1 MTTPDYQSI
10 VDALTTERQRA
21 RDEQL
26 QVVQAAFSTDEHGAS
41 HKRELTADE
50 EQKLVETDEAI
61 ERLGKQIDEWRAR
74 AERER
79 EQDIARA
86 AAEPFV
92 RPAEQDARQK
102 READDFTK
110 FLRGQST
117 TKAFDLDMCDV
128 ANQRALIRAG
138 GGEREVR
145 DLLKVASASGGY
157 TVPTD
162 FLNKLYDFLEVY
174 SGMRRT
180 GATII
185 TTASGASLQIPKVA
199 SHGTAAIVGEGSAL
213 AENDATFGQVTLLDW
228 KYGELLQL
236 SNELLT
242 DTGVDVLG
250 FVAKD
255 MGRALG
261 RVTDTAYFSGTGSS
275 QPQGVIGQYA
285 TGVTGQAS
293 ATGLPSYTNLVDTV
307 YSVNELYRMNGAK
320 WLFRDQTVGK
330 LRTILD
336 TTGRPIWSPG
346 VVTAGMTDGTPDTL
360 MGYPIVTDPNFS
372 AMSSNIAIGAFGD
385 FSGFYIRDVG
395 SIRVERSDDFA
406 FSSDLVTFRAIIR
419 TDSKIVDTLSV
430 RVLKGGT

>member
-1 MTTPDYQSI
+1 MSNSPDIPSFI
-10 VDALTTERQRA
+10 AKLSEERQRA
-21 RDEQL
+21 WAEQ
-26 QVVQAAFSTDEHGAS
+26 QDVIKAAFSTDEHGAQTA
-41 HKRELTADE
+41 RALTADE
-50 EQKLVETDEAI
+50 AEKMRKTDEALDGLDAQI
-61 ERLGKQIDEWRAR
+61 KEWTERAT
-74 AERER
+74 RER
-79 EQDIARA
+79 EADIVRA

-92 RPAEQDARQK
+92 RPADTERQK
-102 READDFTK
+102 QEVDDFTK

-117 TKAFDLDMCDV
+117 TKAFDLDMCAV
-128 ANQRALIRAG
+128 ANQRAMVRAG
-138 GGEREVR
+138 SGEREVR
-145 DLLKVASASGGY
+145 DLLKVTAAAGGN

-162 FLNKLYDFLEVY
+162 FLNRLYDFLEVF

-180 GATII
+180 GATIL
-185 TTASGASLQIPKVA
+185 TTSSGASLQIPKVA

-213 AENDATFGQVTLLDW
+213 AEADPTFGQVTLLDW

-261 RVTDTAYFSGTGSS
+261 RITDTDYFSGTGSS
-275 QPQGVIGQYA
+275 KPQGVVGQYA
-285 TGVTGQAS
+285 TGVTCQAS
-293 ATGLPSYTNLVDTV
+293 ATGLPSYTNLVDHV
-307 YSVNELYRMNGAK
+307 YNINEEYRANGAK

-346 VVTAGMTDGTPDTL
+346 VVTAGMTDGTPDML
-360 MGYPIVTDPNFS
+360 LGYPIVTDPNFS

-406 FSSDLVTFRAIIR
+406 FSSDLVTFRAILR

>member
-1 MTTPDYQSI
+1 MTSPNYQSI
-10 VDALTTERQRA
+10 IDALHTERQKA

-50 EQKLVETDEAI
+50 AQKLAETDAALDS
-61 ERLGKQIDEWRAR
+61 LGKQIEEWTGRAQ
-74 AERER
+74 RES
-79 EQDIARA
+79 EADVVRA
-86 AAEPFV
+86 ASEAFV
-92 RPAEQDARQK
+92 RPADNGEKAN
-102 READDFTK
+102 EVDDFTK
-110 FLRGQST
+110 FLRGQSGQR
-117 TKAFDLDMCDV
+117 AFDLDVCAV
-128 ANQRALIRAG
+128 ANQRAMVRAG

-145 DLLKVASASGGY
+145 DLLKVTSAAGGY

-162 FLNKLYDFLEVY
+162 FLNRLYDFLEVY

-180 GATII
+180 GATIL
-185 TTASGASLQIPKVA
+185 TTSSGASLQIPTVA
-199 SHGTAAIVGEGSAL
+199 SHGTAAIVGEGSAI
-213 AENDATFGQVTLLDW
+213 AEADATFGQVTLLDW

-236 SNELLT
+236 SYELLQ

-255 MGRALG
+255 MGRALA
-261 RVTDTAYFSGTGSS
+261 RVTDTAYFSGDGSS
-275 QPQGVIGQYA
+275 KPQGVVGQYA
-285 TGVTGQAS
+285 TGITGQAS

-307 YSVNELYRMNGAK
+307 YTVNEEYRANGAN
-320 WLFRDQTVGK
+320 WLFKDAMVGK

-346 VVTAGMTDGTPDTL
+346 VVTAGAVGMQPDNL
-360 MGYPIVTDPNFS
+360 LGYPIVTDPNFA
-372 AMSSNIAIGAFGD
+372 AMSSNIAVGAFGD

-406 FSSDLVTFRAIIR
+406 FSSDLATFKAVIR
-419 TDSKIVDTLSV
+419 TDSKIVDTRSV
-430 RVLKGGT
+430 RVLKGGS